1 MTHRLPVSFVLR
13 PPAGVTV
20 SMVLLLCTLFAVPR
34 QASAVSVI
42 PTEALVEGGRHAAAE
57 AGDDSLAIKVGQM
70 LMAGFRGTQITDESS
85 IAKELQTLHL
95 GGIILFDFDVERKQ
109 YGRNIVSP
117 RQVQELTTALQ
128 EFATLPLFIA
138 IDQEGGTVRRFK
150 ERSGFPPTVSHR
162 HLGSV
167 DNEDTTAY
175 HAGVMARSI
184 AVVGVNTNFAP
195 VLDLDSNPDN
205 PVIGKLGRSFSAD
218 PSIVTRNAEIMLDA
232 HHALGLFCAVKHFPG
247 HGSSHHDSHEGFV
260 DVSDTWKPIELEPFA
275 ALIAKGKCDMV
286 MTAHIFN
293 RNLDPQYPATL
304 SHATIDGLLRGKLG
318 FDGVVVTDDMMMKA
332 ITDHYGL
339 ETAIE
344 KAVLAGADI
353 LLFANNSF
361 TYDAEITR
369 RAYDTLLALVRNG
382 RISQERIDRSWMRIR
397 ALKERLARMSE

>member
-1 MTHRLPVSFVLR
+1 MTHRFPVSAFFRL
-13 PPAGVTV
+13 PAGAAVPT
-20 SMVLLLCTLFAVPR
+20 VLLLCALSAAPLW
-34 QASAVSVI
+34 ASSASMI
-42 PTEALVEGGRHAAAE
+42 PTEALVEGGRYAAE
-57 AGDDSLAIKVGQM
+57 EADDDSLAIKVGQM
-70 LMAGFRGTQITDESS
+70 LMAGFRGTQITDESP

-95 GGIILFDFDVERKQ
+95 GGVILFDFDVERKQ

-117 RQVQELTTALQ
+117 RQVQELTSALQ
-128 EFATLPLFIA
+128 DQATLPLFIA

-150 ERSGFPPTVSHR
+150 ERNGFPPTVSHKK
-162 HLGSV
+162 LGSI
-167 DNEDTTAY
+167 DNVDTTRY
-175 HAGVMARSI
+175 HAEVMARSI

-218 PSIVTRNAEIMLDA
+218 PSVVTRHGEIMLDA
-232 HHALGLFCAVKHFPG
+232 HHAVGLFCAVKHFPG

-260 DVSDTWKPIELEPFA
+260 DVSDTWTSTELEPFA

-293 RNLDPQYPATL
+293 RHLDPQYPATL
-304 SHATIDGLLRGKLG
+304 SAATIDGLLRRDLG

-361 TYDAEITR
+361 TYDEEISR
-369 RAYDTLLALVRNG
+369 RAYDTLLSLVRNG
-382 RISQERIDRSWMRIR
+382 RISPERINRSWMRIR
-397 ALKERLARMSE
+397 ALKERLARMSD